1 MSHFCF
7 FAAAIMASH
16 GASATTCSV
25 VHATFAAAAFFAAAL
40 RTTSAPRAV
49 SAAYSAFD
57 ILPWRALE
65 PSNSG
70 SGVKTG
76 VAYRTAILAFSAF
89 ASASA
94 WVTALSDSLDPSVG
108 TSRLVYIETS
118 VSGWCRECYSGS
130 RNRCGPGVNPQLVH
144 WSLTKYVE

>member
-1 MSHFCF
+1 PLRT
-7 FAAAIMASH
+7 
-16 GASATTCSV
+16 ASAS
-25 VHATFAAAAFFAAAL
+25 
-40 RTTSAPRAV
+40 RAV
-49 SAAYSAFD
+49 TAAYSAFD
-57 ILPWRALE
+57 ILPCRALE
-65 PSNSG
+65 PSNNG
-70 SGVKTG
+70 SGAKVG

-118 VSGWCRECYSGS
+118 VSGWCQGCYSGS

-144 WSLTKYVE
+144 LRVGLSTPGSVSMDSIRGNRTTYMDAAAPAIDV